1 VIASFQ
7 ALPVAIL
14 TDEEKRQQKNR
25 NGTAG
30 LYRCHAPGNDA
41 DSADGRATPL
51 LDIPGRNTVD
61 RIRIIVCDDG
71 AGIPK
76 KSEIY
81 RIASLGLKLICSTGQ
96 QPGGTG
102 TITGNRDAEVINEI
116 FLPIQEK

>member
-1 VIASFQ
+1 MRKKGSKKTETE
-7 ALPVAIL
+7 LP
-14 TDEEKRQQKNR
+14 D
-25 NGTAG
+25 
-30 LYRCHAPGNDA
+30 LYRCHAPCNDA